1 MIESAT
7 FRLDMDST
15 LFTLEEIPRLY
26 HLFLSL
32 AEEVKKLQVE
42 SNKLYGGDDI
52 YEESLL

>member
-1 MIESAT
+1 MIESTT